1 MTIFIFGFG
10 QVSKE
15 LAKKLSNDKKINFKI
30 VSRNTQ
36 NFLDYEFLKIDFFKN
51 KLNLSDSILISTVPP
66 NEKDEDF
73 ILKNI
78 PVSNLKSFSR
88 IIYISSTSVYQSGD
102 VDELTIPKPTT
113 KLGIRRLSIEK
124 QWQKINNKTVI
135 IRSGGIYTNSSNILT
150 RFLKGDHKIIFK
162 KNHFTNRIHIQDLI
176 GIILKII
183 KTKNVDGII
192 NATDGFF
199 IDTYELLN
207 KLSKEF
213 SLPKPKKISYDDKSI
228 NKNIRSFYKVSKK
241 VYSNRLCNDLGYKL
255 IYPRIDKFLNS
266 LLKENWI
273 YEQIFTKSFISYTL
287 D

>member
-15 LAKKLSNDKKINFKI
+15 LAKKISNNKKIDFKI

-36 NFLDYEFLKIDFFKN
+36 IFLDYEFLKIDFFKN

-102 VDELTIPKPTT
+102 VNELTIAKPTT

-124 QWQKINNKTVI
+124 QWQDISDKTVVV
-135 IRSGGIYTNSSNILT
+135 RSGGIYSSANNILT
-150 RFLKGDHKIIFK
+150 KFLKGDHKIIFK
-162 KNHFTNRIHIQDLI
+162 KNHFTNRIHIEDLI
-176 GIILKII
+176 GIILNII
-183 KTKNVDGII
+183 KIKNFDGII
-192 NATDGFF
+192 NATDSFF
-199 IDTYELLN
+199 IDNFDLID
-207 KLSKEF
+207 KLSKKF
-213 SLPKPKKISYDDKSI
+213 SIPKPKKICYDDKSI
-228 NKNIRSFYKVSKK
+228 NKNIKSFYQVSKK
-241 VYSNRLCNDLGYKL
+241 VYSNRLSDDLGYKF
-255 IYPRIDKFLNS
+255 IYPKVDEFLNS
-266 LLKENWI
+266 LLKKEL
-273 YEQIFTKSFISYTL
+273 KL
-287 D
+287 